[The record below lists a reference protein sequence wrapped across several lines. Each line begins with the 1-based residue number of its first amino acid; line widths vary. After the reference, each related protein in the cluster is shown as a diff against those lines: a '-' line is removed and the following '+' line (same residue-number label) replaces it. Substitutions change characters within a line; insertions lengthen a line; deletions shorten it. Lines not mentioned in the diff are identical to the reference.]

1 VSRVRGSAARSV
13 ERLDARLMDELSS
26 AVDRTASVVH
36 LRFVG
41 VVRSWSRK
49 PTFTRKNKTR
59 TPVRIS
65 EQIVIGGS
73 SEAVKAFRFVDEGT
87 RPHVITARNAPRLAF
102 NLNYSARTEPIAR
115 ANVGTGIAT
124 SARVY
129 RQSVNHPGTKA
140 RKFVASYNDDARIY
154 LQAEVK
160 AAIRRVKRR

>member
-1 VSRVRGSAARSV
+1 
-13 ERLDARLMDELSS
+13 MDELSS
-26 AVDRTASVVH
+26 GLDRAASTVH

-49 PTFTRKNKTR
+49 PTFTRKNKMR
-59 TPVRIS
+59 TPVLLS
-65 EQIVIGGS
+65 EQIIIGGS
-73 SEAVKAFRFVDEGT
+73 SDAVKAFRFVDEGT
-87 RPHVITARNAPRLAF
+87 RAHVITARNAKSLAF

-124 SARVY
+124 GARVY

-140 RKFVASYNDDARIY
+140 RKFVASYNADARIY

-160 AAIRRVKRR
+160 AAIGRVKRR